1 MKLQTIQPQIKK
13 QRGSGLIEM
22 LVSMVIG
29 LILVLGISLVFVSV
43 NKIHKDRQGLSNLQ
57 NNQRLAMSFIS
68 SAIYNAG
75 YYPNPLAVSP
85 IASNQALVGTESGT
99 SDTLTIRFVAPSGT
113 SVTPFQG
120 CTAAL
125 TPGNVYSNTFSVSAG
140 NLVCTQTNITTSTT
154 TAVNL
159 ITGLSGLDIVYGVDT
174 TGDGSAETYRNA
186 STATW
191 GNVKTVR
198 VTLSFTNPLSGQGQ
212 QATTSLTQTISSLTG
227 P

>member
-1 MKLQTIQPQIKK
+1 MKLHMIKPQMKK

-22 LVSMVIG
+22 LVSMAIG

-57 NNQRLAMSFIS
+57 NSQRLAMSFIS

-154 TAVNL
+154 TTVNL
-159 ITGLSGLDIVYGVDT
+159 IAGLSGLDIVYGVDT

>member
-1 MKLQTIQPQIKK
+1 MKLHTIQPQIKK

-99 SDTLTIRFVAPSGT
+99 NDTLTIRFVAPSGT

>member
-1 MKLQTIQPQIKK
+1 MIKSQIKM
-13 QRGSGLIEM
+13 QQGSGLIELM
-22 LVSMVIG
+22 ISMAIG

-43 NKIHKDRQGLSNLQ
+43 NKINKDRQGLSNLQ

-68 SAIYNAG
+68 SGIYNAG

-99 SDTLTIRFVAPSGT
+99 NDTLTIRFVAPSGT
-113 SVTPFQG
+113 SITPFQG
-120 CTAAL
+120 CTATL

-140 NLVCTQTNITTSTT
+140 NLVCTQTDITAGT
-154 TAVNL
+154 TATVVNL
-159 ITGLSGLDIVYGVDT
+159 STGLSGLDIVYGVDT

-191 GNVKTVR
+191 GTVKTVM
-198 VTLSFTNPLSGQGQ
+198 VTLLFTNPLSDVVGQP
-212 QATTSLTQTISSLTG
+212 ATKSLTQIISNLTG

>member
-1 MKLQTIQPQIKK
+1 MKLHMIKPQIKK

>member
-1 MKLQTIQPQIKK
+1 MKLHMTQPQIKK

-29 LILVLGISLVFVSV
+29 LILIIGIGTVFFSV
-43 NKIHKDRQGLSNLQ
+43 NNIHRDRQGLSNLQ
-57 NNQRLAMSFIS
+57 NSQRLAMSFIS

>member
-1 MKLQTIQPQIKK
+1 MKLHMTQPQIKK

-57 NNQRLAMSFIS
+57 NSQRLAMSFIS

-85 IASNQALVGTESGT
+85 IASNQALVGTESGA

-120 CTAAL
+120 CTAVL